1 MDHSKLVPG
10 VFFSISMP
18 WYTWVFLYLYP
29 PCYYSILITNWDYI
43 CILLYPYKSIITKIN
58 TL

>member
-1 MDHSKLVPG
+1 MDHSKLVPS
-10 VFFSISMP
+10 VFLIFMP
-18 WYTWVFLYLYP
+18 WYSWGLF
-29 PCYYSILITNWDYI
+29 CYYSILITNGDYI